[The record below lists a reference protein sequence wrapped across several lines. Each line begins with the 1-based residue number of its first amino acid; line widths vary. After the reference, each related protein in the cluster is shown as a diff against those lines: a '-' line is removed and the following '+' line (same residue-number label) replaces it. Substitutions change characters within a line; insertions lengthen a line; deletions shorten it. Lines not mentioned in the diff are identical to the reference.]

1 MSDDPMPDRSMA
13 HREKIDWMIE
23 TAGWA
28 FEPVGARVDTDPP
41 RPPYGYTI
49 GLEQAYGFPEVVVF
63 GMTPAN
69 ARGMVGLVVD
79 LLATGV
85 VPPVGPPFLGLLDNE
100 LRCALLPVDV
110 EAHAEDFEAAAEW
123 FGRDE
128 FRVVQLAWPDRNGW
142 LPWESGFEARL
153 RFAQPVIGSLADV

>member
-1 MSDDPMPDRSMA
+1 MDDQ
-13 HREKIDWMIE
+13 
-23 TAGWA
+23 TAGWGRA
-28 FEPVGARVDTDPP
+28 GRGQGRHHPP

-49 GLEQAYGFPEVVVF
+49 GLQQAYGFPEVVVF

-69 ARGMVGLVVD
+69 ARGMVGLVAD
-79 LLATGV
+79 LLASGV

-110 EAHAEDFEAAAEW
+110 EANAEHFEAAAEW

-128 FRVVQLAWPDRNGW
+128 FRVVQIAWPIATDW
-142 LPWESGFEARL
+142 LPWEKGFEARL
-153 RFAQPVIGSLADV
+153 RFANM